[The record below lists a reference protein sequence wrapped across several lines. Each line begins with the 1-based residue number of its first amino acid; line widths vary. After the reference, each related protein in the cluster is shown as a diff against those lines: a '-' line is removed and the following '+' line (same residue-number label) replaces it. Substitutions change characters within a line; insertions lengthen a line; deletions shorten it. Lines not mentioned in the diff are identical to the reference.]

1 MQKKEPP
8 IKEKISLKILL
19 QPSTPTQTHPI
30 QTPPLTAAPPKVP
43 EPIQPQVIIP
53 PKTPIIPMIKPT
65 KPTQVSP
72 APVIT
77 ATTVVSKAPEAAP
90 VMSVKAP
97 PAPPPPEPKQEYKY
111 PHKSQAQSIL
121 RENIVCT
128 KNMKRLK
135 LRGTVFLS
143 FDLTPEGEAKRI
155 SVTQSSGNEMLDEAV
170 TQQIK
175 TIAPLLPK
183 PVETVSFNS
192 FNIEFKGCQ

>member
-8 IKEKISLKILL
+8 IEEKISLKILL

-90 VMSVKAP
+90 VVSVVKAP
-97 PAPPPPEPKQEYKY
+97 PAPPPAAKAVENYEEENLGKIRNILADRLKY
-111 PHKSQAQSIL
+111 P
-121 RENIVCT
+121 
-128 KNMKRLK
+128 KNALRLK
-135 LRGTVFLS
+135 QQGDVSVAFTLSPDRTVS
-143 FDLTPEGEAKRI
+143 QI
-155 SVTQSSGNEMLDEAV
+155 SITQSSGFEILDDAARTLIETTA
-170 TQQIK
+170 
-175 TIAPLLPK
+175 AEFPK
-183 PVETVSFNS
+183 PSKTVR
-192 FNIEFKGCQ
+192 ITLPIGYKLR